1 MPDLK
6 IPEAQEE
13 LKTEQLPEQA
23 PAQAPEETPKKEP
36 WEAPN
41 PKKKVKTAAE
51 KKKLVKRVVAGVTA
65 AAVLGGIIFGMWYWV
80 FRKDDS
86 LGDIYAEPAYIGSIQ
101 STVEGSGNAT
111 AKETATVTI
120 PANGTVEQVLVA
132 QGDVVSAGQPLFSV
146 YSQAAQEALA
156 SAQQQMDSLNSKLA
170 NLTLTAPFAGKLM
183 EVAQFSPGDNVGE
196 GTEVAT
202 LVNDT
207 KLKLSLYFSYAYE
220 DQVRVGQTAQVSVP
234 AVMYTGEGTVEQVNK
249 VSFITPEGGVYFEA
263 VIAFQ
268 NPGTLTAEMDKS
280 APPTIFVIGNQN
292 GVKDWKDY
300 ALDLTGTPIA
310 NELNTDAYNLYDE
323 TGKLVS
329 IGGPLGSSRL
339 LNHARVAA
347 GEALLTMGSESL
359 DEQLTAAQERLS
371 EAQAAVDALNAT
383 APIDGTVISC
393 TIAEGGEVKAG
404 DAVVTIQNTTVMTVT
419 IQVDDRNIGFIK
431 LGDMISLS
439 DYNGNSY
446 MGTVSNIAMQGEAGQ
461 GMSTFPV
468 TREVDNFDGS
478 LYAGVWLNYSVVTS
492 QSSDCVLVPTTAV
505 KSVLDAEGN
514 KQAVVFV
521 QREERPA
528 EAIDL
533 DASITG
539 VPGEA
544 DKYWPVPVTTGISD
558 AKQVEIIS
566 GVEAGDM
573 VFINYTVDPG
583 NGMGGGIMF
592 G

>member
-146 YSQAAQEALA
+146 YSQ
-156 SAQQQMDSLNSKLA
+156 
-170 NLTLTAPFAGKLM
+170 
-183 EVAQFSPGDNVGE
+183 
-196 GTEVAT
+196 
-202 LVNDT
+202 
-207 KLKLSLYFSYAYE
+207 
-220 DQVRVGQTAQVSVP
+220 TAQVSVP

-268 NPGTLTAEMDKS
+268 NPGTLTAEMEAS
-280 APPTIFVIGNQN
+280 ASLTDGDGMPIFPYEQS
-292 GVKDWKDY
+292 KTEY
-300 ALDLTGTPIA
+300 Y
-310 NELNTDAYNLYDE
+310 ESR
-323 TGKLVS
+323 KLATKA
-329 IGGPLGSSRL
+329 GGPLVSSRL

-468 TREVDNFDGS
+468 TLEVDNFDGS

>member
-65 AAVLGGIIFGMWYWV
+65 AAVLGGIIFGMWFLV

-268 NPGTLTAEMDKS
+268 NPGTLTAEMEAS
-280 APPTIFVIGNQN
+280 ASLTDGDGMPIFPYEQS
-292 GVKDWKDY
+292 KTEY
-300 ALDLTGTPIA
+300 Y
-310 NELNTDAYNLYDE
+310 ESR
-323 TGKLVS
+323 KLATKA
-329 IGGPLGSSRL
+329 GGPLVSSRL

-468 TREVDNFDGS
+468 TLEVDNFDGT
-478 LYAGVWLNYSVVTS
+478 LYAGVWLDYSFVTS
-492 QSSDCVLVPTTAV
+492 ESDNCVLVPTTAV

-514 KQAVVFV
+514 KQTVVFV
-521 QREERPA
+521 QREERPDN
-528 EAIDL
+528 AIEL
-533 DASITG
+533 DPSITG
-539 VPGEA
+539 VPGPEEG
-544 DKYWPVPVTTGISD
+544 YWPVQVVTGIPD
-558 AKQVEIIS
+558 PKVVEIVS
-566 GVEAGDM
+566 GVEDGDM
-573 VFINYTVDPG
+573 VFINYMTDQD
-583 NGMGGGIMF
+583 NGMGGGIMA

>member
-6 IPEAQEE
+6 IPEAPEG
-13 LKTEQLPEQA
+13 LKTEQIPEQA
-23 PAQAPEETPKKEP
+23 PEHPEQAPKQDPKKDP
-36 WEAPN
+36 WEAPA
-41 PKKKVKTAAE
+41 PKKRVKTAAE
-51 KKKLVKRVVAGVTA
+51 KKKLVKRIIAAVVAVA
-65 AAVLGGIIFGMWYWV
+65 LVGGIIFGMWFVV

-86 LGDIYAEPAYIGSIQ
+86 LGAIYAEPAYIGSIQ

-111 AKETATVTI
+111 AKETSTVTI
-120 PANGTVEQVLVA
+120 PANGTVEQVMVA

-146 YSQAAQEALA
+146 YSQTAQEALA
-156 SAQQQMDSLNSKLA
+156 AAQQQMDSINDKLA
-170 NLTLTAPFAGKLM
+170 NLTLRAPFSGKLL
-183 EVAQFSPGDNVGE
+183 EVTEFNPGDNVAE
-196 GTEVAT
+196 GSAVAT

-207 KLKLSLYFSYAYE
+207 RLKLSLYFSYAYE
-220 DQVRVGQTAQVSVP
+220 DQIRVGQSAEVSVP
-234 AVMYTGEGTVEQVNK
+234 AVMYAGEGVVEEINK

-263 VIAFQ
+263 VIAFP
-268 NPGTLTAEMDKS
+268 NPGTLTAEMEAS
-280 APPTIFVIGNQN
+280 AV
-292 GVKDWKDY
+292 
-300 ALDLTGTPIA
+300 LTDPDGLPIYPYEQSKTEYYESRSLTTKA
-310 NELNTDAYNLYDE
+310 
-323 TGKLVS
+323 
-329 IGGPLGSSRL
+329 GGPLVSSRL
-339 LNHARVAA
+339 LNHARVSE

-359 DEQLTAAQERLS
+359 DEQLLTAQERLN

-446 MGTVSNIAMQGEAGQ
+446 MGTVTNIAMQGEAGQ

-468 TREVDNFDGS
+468 TLEVENWDGT

-492 QSSDCVLVPTTAV
+492 QSDGCVVVPTTAV
-505 KSVLDAEGN
+505 KSVLDTEGN

-521 QREERPA
+521 QREERPP

-544 DKYWPVPVTTGISD
+544 DHYWPVPVETGISD

-566 GVEAGDM
+566 GVQDGDM
-573 VFINYTVDPG
+573 VFINYTVEPE
-583 NGMGGGIMF
+583 NGMGGVMYF
-592 G
+592 

>member
-13 LKTEQLPEQA
+13 LKTEQAPEQVPQQAPEQA
-23 PAQAPEETPKKEP
+23 PEQAPGQSPKQDP
-36 WEAPN
+36 WEAPA
-41 PKKKVKTAAE
+41 PKKRVRTAAE
-51 KKKLVKRVVAGVTA
+51 KKKLVKRIIAGVVA
-65 AAVLGGIIFGMWYWV
+65 AAVTAGIVFGMWFLV
-80 FRKDDS
+80 FRKDES
-86 LGDIYAEPAYIGSIQ
+86 LGNIYAEPAYIGSIQ

-146 YSQAAQEALA
+146 YSQAAQDALA
-156 SAQQQMDSLNSKLA
+156 TAQQQMNSLSDKLA

-183 EVAQFSPGDNVGE
+183 EVAQFNPGDNVGE
-196 GTEVAT
+196 GVEVAT

-220 DQVRVGQTAQVSVP
+220 DQIWVGQTAQVSVP
-234 AVMYTGEGTVEQVNK
+234 AVMYTGEGTVEEVHK

-268 NPGTLTAEMDKS
+268 NPGTLTAEMEAS
-280 APPTIFVIGNQN
+280 ASLTDGDGMPIFPYEQS
-292 GVKDWKDY
+292 KTEYYESRK
-300 ALDLTGTPIA
+300 LTTKA
-310 NELNTDAYNLYDE
+310 
-323 TGKLVS
+323 
-329 IGGPLGSSRL
+329 GGPLVSSRL

-347 GEALLTMGSESL
+347 GEALLVMSSESL
-359 DEQLTAAQERLS
+359 DEQLTAAQERLN
-371 EAQAAVDALNAT
+371 EAQTAVDALNAA
-383 APIDGTVISC
+383 APIDGTVLSC
-393 TIAEGGEVKAG
+393 TLAEGGEVKAG
-404 DAVVTIQNTTVMTVT
+404 DAVVTIQDTTTMVVT
-419 IQVDDRNIGFIK
+419 IQVDDRNIGFVK
-431 LGDMISLS
+431 LGDMIALS

-446 MGTVSNIAMQGEAGQ
+446 MGLVTNVAMQGEVGQ
-461 GMSTFPV
+461 GMSTYPV
-468 TREVDNFDGS
+468 TLEVDNFDGS
-478 LYAGVWLNYSVVTS
+478 LYAGAWLNYSFVTS
-492 QSSDCVLVPTTAV
+492 QSDDCVLVATTAV

-521 QREERPA
+521 QREERPE
-528 EAIDL
+528 EAVEL
-533 DASITG
+533 DPSITG

-544 DKYWPVPVTTGISD
+544 DHYWPVPVVTGISD

-566 GVEAGDM
+566 GVQEGDM
-573 VFINYTVDPG
+573 VFINYTTDPN
-583 NGMGGGIMF
+583 NGMGGGIMI

>member
-1 MPDLK
+1 MPEVKDPQ
-6 IPEAQEE
+6 IQPAVPEGSPDQPAPQA
-13 LKTEQLPEQA
+13 A
-23 PAQAPEETPKKEP
+23 PAAPQPVPAKP
-36 WEAPN
+36 PQ
-41 PKKKVKTAAE
+41 KKKAGR
-51 KKKLVKRVVAGVTA
+51 KKMVKRMIALSVVLALVAGI
-65 AAVLGGIIFGMWYWV
+65 GFGMWYLV
-80 FRKDDS
+80 FRDDETIGQP
-86 LGDIYAEPAYIGSIQ
+86 LTAEAQIGTIQ
-101 STVEGSGNAT
+101 STVEGNGNAVP
-111 AKETATVTI
+111 KESAAITLNAD
-120 PANGTVEQVLVA
+120 GTVQEVYVTTGDQVWA
-132 QGDVVSAGQPLFSV
+132 GDPLYQIDS
-146 YSQAAQEALA
+146 QEARE
-156 SAQQQMDSLNSKLA
+156 KLE
-170 NLTLTAPFAGKLM
+170 NLTAQMNDLLEEANNLTVTAPFSGKLIDVQEFQPDQ
-183 EVAQFSPGDNVGE
+183 EVSVG
-196 GTEVAT
+196 TKIAT
-202 LVNDT
+202 LVNDR

-268 NPGTLTAEMDKS
+268 NPGTLTAEMEAS
-280 APPTIFVIGNQN
+280 ASLTDGDGMPIFPYEQS
-292 GVKDWKDY
+292 KTEY
-300 ALDLTGTPIA
+300 Y
-310 NELNTDAYNLYDE
+310 ESR
-323 TGKLVS
+323 KLATKA
-329 IGGPLGSSRL
+329 GGPLVSSRL

-468 TREVDNFDGS
+468 TLEVDNFDGS

>member
-1 MPDLK
+1 M
-6 IPEAQEE
+6 
-13 LKTEQLPEQA
+13 
-23 PAQAPEETPKKEP
+23 
-36 WEAPN
+36 
-41 PKKKVKTAAE
+41 
-51 KKKLVKRVVAGVTA
+51 
-65 AAVLGGIIFGMWYWV
+65 
-80 FRKDDS
+80 
-86 LGDIYAEPAYIGSIQ
+86 
-101 STVEGSGNAT
+101 
-111 AKETATVTI
+111 
-120 PANGTVEQVLVA
+120 
-132 QGDVVSAGQPLFSV
+132 
-146 YSQAAQEALA
+146 
-156 SAQQQMDSLNSKLA
+156 
-170 NLTLTAPFAGKLM
+170 
-183 EVAQFSPGDNVGE
+183 
-196 GTEVAT
+196 
-202 LVNDT
+202 
-207 KLKLSLYFSYAYE
+207 
-220 DQVRVGQTAQVSVP
+220 
-234 AVMYTGEGTVEQVNK
+234 
-249 VSFITPEGGVYFEA
+249 SFITPEGGVYFEA

-268 NPGTLTAEMDKS
+268 NPGTLTAEMEAS
-280 APPTIFVIGNQN
+280 ASLTDGDGMPIFPYEQS
-292 GVKDWKDY
+292 KTEY
-300 ALDLTGTPIA
+300 Y
-310 NELNTDAYNLYDE
+310 ESR
-323 TGKLVS
+323 KLATKA
-329 IGGPLGSSRL
+329 GGPLVSSRL

-468 TREVDNFDGS
+468 TLEVDNFDGS